1 MKTGYA
7 PVNGLNMYYEIHG
20 EGAMPL
26 VLIHGGGST
35 IITCFSKLIP
45 LLAKDRKII
54 AMELQAHGRTSDR
67 DAPESFAQD
76 AADVVA
82 LLRYLGVEKADFC
95 GFSNGG
101 TTTLHIAIQ
110 YPEIVHKIIVMSAN
124 YLREGMP
131 ESLFDGLKQATLKDM
146 PAPLQQGYLALN
158 NVPSGL
164 QTMFEKDRDRM
175 IHFKDMDEAEISA
188 IKAPALIMAADQ
200 DVIKVEHM
208 LRLSRLIPSATFV
221 VLPGVHGAF
230 IGEVCTEGSY
240 GRLPEATA
248 ILIGDFLAK

>member
-1 MKTGYA
+1 METGYA

-35 IITCFSKLIP
+35 ITTCFSKLLP
-45 LLAKDRKII
+45 LLAKDHKVI

-82 LLRYLGVEKADFC
+82 LLRYLGVEKADIC

-110 YPEIVHKIIVMSAN
+110 YPEIVNKIVVMSAN
-124 YLREGMP
+124 YLRSGMPDGFLEGMA
-131 ESLFDGLKQATLKDM
+131 QIALKDT
-146 PAPLQQGYLALN
+146 PAQLRQGYLD
-158 NVPSGL
+158 VTPSQSGL

-175 IHFKDMDEAEISA
+175 VHFKDMDEAEISS
-188 IKAPALIMAADQ
+188 IKASALIMAADK
-200 DVIKVEHM
+200 DIIKVEHM
-208 LRLSRLIPSATFV
+208 LNMHRLIAGSTFIC
-221 VLPGVHGAF
+221 LPGGHGTF

-248 ILIGDFLAK
+248 ILIGDFLN